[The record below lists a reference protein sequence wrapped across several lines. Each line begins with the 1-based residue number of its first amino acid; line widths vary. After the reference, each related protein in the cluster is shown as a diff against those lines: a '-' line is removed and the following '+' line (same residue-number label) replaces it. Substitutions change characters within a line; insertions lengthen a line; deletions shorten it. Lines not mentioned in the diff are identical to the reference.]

1 MWGFFSNLLE
11 SGGVVA
17 VLFAA
22 VFIAFSLVVR
32 ALWNTNQSLNKQIRE
47 IHKEY
52 LREIATLHE
61 RRVSEAQSVTE
72 TVVRAV
78 DSTARGMEKVEKTM
92 DLLIDLSGNRGGRR

>member
-1 MWGFFSNLLE
+1 MWSFFSNLLE

-22 VFIAFSLVVR
+22 VVIAFSWVVKV
-32 ALWNTNQSLNKQIRE
+32 LWKSNQELNKQVRE

-52 LREIATLHE
+52 LLQLVTLHE
-61 RRVSEAQSVTE
+61 RRVIEAQSVTE

-78 DSTARGMEKVEKTM
+78 DSTARGMEKIEKTM
-92 DLLIDLSGNRGGRR
+92 DLLIDLSGNRGRR

>member
-1 MWGFFSNLLE
+1 M
-11 SGGVVA
+11 A